1 MDRRNDYNNQKQ
13 LGTLSQMDQINVKL
27 SSRFTKRKGKK
38 LKSEEA
44 KLATETQ
51 TATQFLV
58 YRHAFSYKS
67 TEQQIF
73 M

>member
-1 MDRRNDYNNQKQ
+1 
-13 LGTLSQMDQINVKL
+13 MDQIDSFFMSQAYIKNVKV
-27 SSRFTKRKGKK
+27 SPRFTKRKGKK

-51 TATQFLV
+51 TAAQFLV